1 MPTPKATADPAA
13 VPKAASAAP
22 AATLEP
28 TLCALLQ
35 SLRVTGAI
43 QVLPAA
49 ALDAA
54 LLPVARGDGNA
65 VSRR

>member
-1 MPTPKATADPAA
+1 MPTSKAISDPAA
-13 VPKAASAAP
+13 VPKAAPAAP

-43 QVLPAA
+43 RVPSAE

-54 LLPVARGDGNA
+54 LAPAGGAPAR
-65 VSRR
+65 

>member
-1 MPTPKATADPAA
+1 MPTPKAVSDPAA
-13 VPKAASAAP
+13 VPKAAPAAP
-22 AATLEP
+22 MATLEP

-43 QVLPAA
+43 RVPSAE

-54 LLPVARGDGNA
+54 LAPAGRPGAMNLVAP
-65 VSRR
+65 

>member
-1 MPTPKATADPAA
+1 MPTSKAAFDPAA
-13 VPKAASAAP
+13 VPKAATVAP
-22 AATLEP
+22 AAALEP

-35 SLRVTGAI
+35 TLRITGAI

-54 LLPVARGDGNA
+54 LLPAGRGEGNA

>member
-1 MPTPKATADPAA
+1 MPTPKAVSDPAA
-13 VPKAASAAP
+13 VPKAAPAAP

-28 TLCALLQ
+28 TLRALLQ

-43 QVLPAA
+43 RVLSAE

-54 LLPVARGDGNA
+54 LAPAVCPGAEGAR
-65 VSRR
+65 

>member
-1 MPTPKATADPAA
+1 MPTPKAVSDPAA
-13 VPKAASAAP
+13 VPKTVPVAP

-35 SLRVTGAI
+35 TLRITGAI

-54 LLPVARGDGNA
+54 LLPAGRPREAGM
-65 VSRR
+65 R

>member
-1 MPTPKATADPAA
+1 MPTPKAVSDPAA
-13 VPKAASAAP
+13 VPKAAPAAP

-43 QVLPAA
+43 RVLPAA

-54 LLPVARGDGNA
+54 LTPAGRPGATNLMAP
-65 VSRR
+65 

>member
-1 MPTPKATADPAA
+1 MPTSKAVSDPAA
-13 VPKAASAAP
+13 VPKAAPAAP

-28 TLCALLQ
+28 TLRALLQ

-43 QVLPAA
+43 RVPSAE

-54 LLPVARGDGNA
+54 LAPAGRPGAMNLVAP
-65 VSRR
+65 

>member
-1 MPTPKATADPAA
+1 MPTSKAVSDPAA
-13 VPKAASAAP
+13 VPKAAPAAE

-35 SLRVTGAI
+35 SLRVTGA
-43 QVLPAA
+43 VRALSAE

-54 LLPVARGDGNA
+54 IFPAGHEESNG